1 LLRCANAPARSKPV
15 EDLLTATGTAGKR
28 VDELDLSMAIRTAM
42 GDLADLSDIEWRG
55 VWTELVAFRFGRR
68 TSSASKSAAGFVA

>member
-1 LLRCANAPARSKPV
+1 MPLRASKQV
-15 EDLLTATGTAGKR
+15 KDLLTATGTAGKR
-28 VDELDLSMAIRTAM
+28 VDELDLSMAIQTAM

-68 TSSASKSAAGFVA
+68 TSSASRSAAGFVA